1 MAEKAILVL
10 EDGSVYEGYSF
21 GAETTT
27 YGEVV
32 FDTSMTGYQEML
44 TDPSFAG
51 QILVPT
57 YPLIGNYGINESDF
71 ESRQIQVRGLA
82 VREYCPQPSHW
93 RSIRTLHEFLLAN
106 GIPGISGI
114 DTRALTRHLRSVG
127 VMMGILTSE
136 MTIEEALK
144 ELKNLPRYDSTDF
157 VHQVSTEKTYEWQ
170 PDTPVTVSPSPR
182 VILREPFAPPVI
194 LSEAKNLTAQDRLR
208 DRRIS
213 SSPHSELRLTKAGSA
228 KQPHIVVIDLGLK
241 YNILRIL
248 SQLGCQVTAVPCTI
262 SAEDAL
268 ALNPDGIVLSPGPSN
283 PVLLDYIAGMVK
295 RLIGQKPMMGIC
307 LGHQLIAMALG
318 AKTFKLKFGHRGG
331 NHPVRD
337 LATGRVYI
345 TAQNHGYAIDADT
358 LKGGLEVSHINLND
372 GTVEGLR
379 HRDLPILSI
388 QYHSEASP
396 GPLDNMYLFERF
408 LEMVNK
414 A

>member
-1 MAEKAILVL
+1 MAKKAILVL
-10 EDGSVYEGYSF
+10 EDGSVYEGSSF

-57 YPLIGNYGINESDF
+57 YPLIGNYGISEGDF
-71 ESRQIQVRGLA
+71 ESKQIQVRGFA

-93 RSIRTLHEFLLAN
+93 QSTLTLHNFLQDN

-114 DTRALTRHLRSVG
+114 DTRALTRHIRSIG
-127 VMMGILTSE
+127 VMMGIITSE
-136 MTIEEALK
+136 MTAEEALG
-144 ELKNLPRYDSTDF
+144 ELKNLPKYDLTDF
-157 VHQVSTEKTYEWQ
+157 VHQVSTEKPYEWQ
-170 PDTPVTVSPSPR
+170 SDTPVNAS
-182 VILREPFAPPVI
+182 IAQI
-194 LSEAKNLTAQDRLR
+194 LSLEEREAAT
-208 DRRIS
+208 S
-213 SSPHSELRLTKAGSA
+213 SVIASAA
-228 KQPHIVVIDLGLK
+228 KQSRIVVLDLGLK

-248 SQLGCQVTAVPCTI
+248 SQSGCRVTAVPCTT
-262 SAEDAL
+262 SAEDIL
-268 ALNPDGIVLSPGPSN
+268 ALNPDGIVLSPGPGD
-283 PVLLDYIAGMVK
+283 PTLLDDITETVK
-295 RLIGQKPMMGIC
+295 KLVGRKPLMGIC
-307 LGHQLIAMALG
+307 LGHQLIGRALG
-318 AKTFKLKFGHRGG
+318 AGTFKLKFGHRGG

-372 GTVEGLR
+372 STLEGLR

-396 GPLDNMYLFERF
+396 GPLDNRYLFERF
-408 LEMVNK
+408 LEMVGG

>member
-1 MAEKAILVL
+1 MSKKAILVL

-21 GAETTT
+21 GAETTA

-32 FDTSMTGYQEML
+32 FSTSMTGYQEML
-44 TDPSFAG
+44 TDPSYAG

-71 ESRQIQVRGLA
+71 ESRQIQVRGFA
-82 VREYCPQPSHW
+82 VREYCSQPSHW
-93 RSIRTLHEFLLAN
+93 QSTRTLHEFLLAY
-106 GIPGISGI
+106 GIPGISGV
-114 DTRALTRHLRSVG
+114 DTRALTRRLRSNG
-127 VMMGILTSE
+127 VMMGILSSE
-136 MTIEEALK
+136 MTTEEALK
-144 ELKNLPRYDSTDF
+144 ELKSLPKYDFTDF
-157 VHQVSTEKTYEWQ
+157 VHQVSTEKAYEWQ
-170 PDTPVTVSPSPR
+170 SNMPATVTLPSLSLRGASAVARRSRSKLGEIPR
-182 VILREPFAPPVI
+182 SRSEQAPQSHIL
-194 LSEAKNLTAQDRLR
+194 
-208 DRRIS
+208 
-213 SSPHSELRLTKAGSA
+213 
-228 KQPHIVVIDLGLK
+228 VIDYGLK

-248 SQLGCQVTAVPCTI
+248 SHLGCQASAVPCTA
-262 SAEDAL
+262 SAKDVL
-268 ALNPDGIVLSPGPSN
+268 ALNPDGILLSPGPGD
-283 PVLLDYIAGMVK
+283 PALLDDITDTVK
-295 RLIGQKPMMGIC
+295 ELIGRKPIMGIC
-307 LGHQLIAMALG
+307 LGHQLIGKALG
-318 AKTFKLKFGHRGG
+318 AQTFKLKFGHRGG

-408 LEMVNK
+408 LEMVRGDHK
-414 A
+414 

>member
-1 MAEKAILVL
+1 MARKAILVL

-21 GAETTT
+21 GARSTT

-71 ESRQIQVRGLA
+71 ESNQIQVRGLA
-82 VREYCPQPSHW
+82 VREYCLRPSHW
-93 RSIRTLHEFLLAN
+93 QSTRTLHEFLLAY

-114 DTRALTRHLRSVG
+114 DTRALTRHLRLQG
-127 VMMGILTSE
+127 AMMGMVTSE
-136 MTIEEALK
+136 MTVEEASE
-144 ELKNLPRYDSTDF
+144 ELKTLPRYDVTDF
-157 VHQVSTEKTYEWQ
+157 VRQVSTEKAYEWQ
-170 PDTPVTVSPSPR
+170 SGAPATANLISSPSKG
-182 VILREPFAPPVI
+182 EDKG
-194 LSEAKNLTAQDRLR
+194 EG
-208 DRRIS
+208 
-213 SSPHSELRLTKAGSA
+213 ETKQS
-228 KQPHIVVIDLGLK
+228 HIAVIDYGLK

-248 SQLGCQVTAVPCTI
+248 SQLGCRATIIPCTA
-262 SAEDAL
+262 SAKDIL
-268 ALNPDGIVLSPGPSN
+268 SLNPDGIVLSPGPGD
-283 PVLLDYIAGMVK
+283 PALLGDIAETV
-295 RLIGQKPMMGIC
+295 RNLIGRKPIMGIC
-307 LGHQLIAMALG
+307 LGHQLIGKALG

-337 LATGRVYI
+337 LVSGRVYI

-372 GTVEGLR
+372 GTMEGLR

-408 LEMVNK
+408 LEMVRGI
-414 A
+414 

>member
-1 MAEKAILVL
+1 MDEGEVNDLMTKKAILVL
-10 EDGSVYEGYSF
+10 EDSSVYEGHSF
-21 GAETTT
+21 GAEATT

-71 ESRQIQVRGLA
+71 ESKQIQVRGFA
-82 VREYCPQPSHW
+82 VREFCSRPSHW
-93 RSIRTLHEFLLAN
+93 QSSRTLHEFLLAY

-114 DTRALTRHLRSVG
+114 DTRALTRHLRLEG
-127 VMMGILTSE
+127 AMMGILTSE
-136 MTIEEALK
+136 MTAQEALE
-144 ELKNLPRYDSTDF
+144 ELKTVPRYDATDF
-157 VHQVSTEKTYEWQ
+157 VHQVSTDKAYEWQ
-170 PDTPVTVSPSPR
+170 SNTNSISSPSR
-182 VILREPFAPPVI
+182 GEDKRKG
-194 LSEAKNLTAQDRLR
+194 EAKLY
-208 DRRIS
+208 
-213 SSPHSELRLTKAGSA
+213 
-228 KQPHIVVIDLGLK
+228 HIAVIDYGLK

-248 SQLGCQVTAVPCTI
+248 NQLDCQVSAMPCTA
-262 SAEDAL
+262 SAEDVL
-268 ALNPDGIVLSPGPSN
+268 ALNPDGIVLSPGPGD
-283 PVLLDYIAGMVK
+283 PVLLDDITDTVK
-295 RLIGQKPMMGIC
+295 ELVGQKPLMGIC
-307 LGHQLIAMALG
+307 LGQQLIGKALG
-318 AKTFKLKFGHRGG
+318 AQTFKLKFGHRGG

-345 TAQNHGYAIDADT
+345 TAQNHGYALDAHT

-396 GPLDNMYLFERF
+396 GPLDNKYLFERF
-408 LEMVNK
+408 LTIVK
-414 A
+414 G